1 MGSKSSKP
9 ETITTQY
16 KKDSLIK
23 TILKTENFRVSFQ
36 MKADKQEYCSV
47 YNMWKDFITG
57 ERNTFYYNN
66 TTKYPQ
72 EIKFIR
78 LNDGSIKFTTS
89 TTVTINEEEL
99 ASFTKMFDNISKNI
113 DEYNKS
119 VTTGLTVTDSGS
131 SSNLL
136 VFD

>member
-9 ETITTQY
+9 ETITTEY
-16 KKDSLIK
+16 KKDTLIK

-36 MKADKQEYCSV
+36 MKADKQEYRLV
-47 YNMWKDFITG
+47 HNMWRDFITG
-57 ERNTFYYNN
+57 ERNTFTYNN
-66 TTKYPQ
+66 QTKYPQ

-89 TTVTINEEEL
+89 TSVSIKEEEL
-99 ASFTKMFDNISKNI
+99 EAFTRMFDNISKNI
-113 DEYNKS
+113 EQYNKS
-119 VTTGLTVTDSGS
+119 VTTGLTVTDTGS

>member
-16 KKDSLIK
+16 KKDSLIR
-23 TILKTENFRVSFQ
+23 TILKTENYRISFQ
-36 MKADKQEYCSV
+36 MKADKEEYRSV
-47 YNMWKDFITG
+47 HNMWKDFITG
-57 ERNTFYYNN
+57 ERSTFSYNN
-66 TTKYPQ
+66 QTKYPQ

-89 TTVTINEEEL
+89 TSVTITEEEL
-99 ASFTKMFDNISKNI
+99 ESFSRMFNNISKNI

-119 VTTGLTVTDSGS
+119 VTTGLTVTDNSS

-136 VFD
+136 VFE

>member
-9 ETITTQY
+9 ETITTEY
-16 KKDSLIK
+16 KKDTLIK
-23 TILKTENFRVSFQ
+23 TVLKMENFRVSFQ
-36 MKADKQEYCSV
+36 MKADKQEYRLV
-47 YNMWKDFITG
+47 HNMWSDFITG
-57 ERNTFYYNN
+57 ERNTFTYNN
-66 TTKYPQ
+66 QTKYPQ

-89 TTVTINEEEL
+89 TSVSIKEEEL
-99 ASFTKMFDNISKNI
+99 EAFTRMFDNISKNI
-113 DEYNKS
+113 EQYNKS
-119 VTTGLTVTDSGS
+119 VTTGLTVTDTGS

>member
-1 MGSKSSKP
+1 MGSKLSKP

-23 TILKTENFRVSFQ
+23 TILKTEKFRVSFQ
-36 MKADKQEYCSV
+36 MKADKQEYRSV

-89 TTVTINEEEL
+89 TTVSITEEEL